1 MPTNENEKEIT
12 KEQIYE
18 AMKCNTAEELQ
29 AYAKTQGYDITMEE
43 AEAYMAELADCELA
57 GEQLTKVAGGGCYPD
72 CPKDYCFEN

>member
-43 AEAYMAELADCELA
+43 AEAYLAEMDDMELDST
-57 GEQLTKVAGGGCYPD
+57 QLTKVAGGACWHQWS
-72 CPKDYCFEN
+72 